1 LCYIGDVKTPDFDTP
16 KRAKVHFKRAKCQV
30 MIQKQKIKRLNETVR
45 RLRKKIVSIESLLN
59 HLKKQNYITENAH
72 DEISVSYQTMV
83 FLICGLVC
91 RYHPFF
97 SIIIRLLTILFP

>member
-1 LCYIGDVKTPDFDTP
+1 MCYIGDVKTPDFDTP
-16 KRAKVHFKRAKCQV
+16 KRAKVHFKRAKYQV

-72 DEISVSYQTMV
+72 DEILVSYQTM
-83 FLICGLVC
+83 
-91 RYHPFF
+91 FF
-97 SIIIRLLTILFP
+97 F